1 MVGLL
6 KYNSA
11 EVDMEEDYKLTSFSV
26 RCLKTNMPPDIPSNP
41 SPENGAIDQPIN
53 VTLSWSC
60 ADPEND
66 PLTFD
71 LYFGTE
77 PEPPLDTAGLTNL
90 SYLIENLNCPEYYW
104 KIVVFDDHGNIVDGQ
119 VWHFSTTADWSCGC
133 AFMDN
138 RDDRWYESVQIGEQ
152 CWMAENLNAGI
163 PIDGMN
169 DQTDNDTI
177 EKYCYD
183 NLESNCDHFGGLYQ
197 WNEAMLYSVI
207 PGVQGICPDG
217 WYLPSDEEWKQLE
230 GWADNRFGYPDPEW
244 NNLYWRGWNAGY
256 NLKSI
261 SGWPSGGNGSDL
273 YGFSALPGGY
283 RFNFSN
289 YFALSGNLGFFWA
302 STHKDGTL
310 MAWRRML
317 SFENNGVDR
326 DTSPYEYGFSV
337 RCIKANFP
345 PEIPSNP
352 TPDNGALNQPLN
364 ISLSWSCSDPNI
376 DSLIFDIYFGTIS
389 DPPMEV
395 EGLTSFFYN
404 VSNLENNTEYY
415 WKVIVYDCHGNRV
428 ESPVWNFTSI
438 WECGDDFADQRD
450 GEIYNTVLIGEQCW
464 MAECLNV
471 GTMIDGSMDQTDNAI
486 FEKYCYNNI
495 EDSCSNYG
503 GLYQW
508 NEVMQYDITE
518 GIQGICPSGWHIPTD
533 EEWKIL
539 EGTVDSYFGYP
550 DDIRNNSGWRGLDAG
565 YHLKS
570 MSGWDSNGNGDD
582 LYGFN
587 ATEADTAIWDL
598 FTILV
603 LGCDIGVLTLLNPSV

>member
-1 MVGLL
+1 MAPDV
-6 KYNSA
+6 
-11 EVDMEEDYKLTSFSV
+11 KL
-26 RCLKTNMPPDIPSNP
+26 
-41 SPENGAIDQPIN
+41 
-53 VTLSWSC
+53 
-60 ADPEND
+60 
-66 PLTFD
+66 
-71 LYFGTE
+71 
-77 PEPPLDTAGLTNL
+77 
-90 SYLIENLNCPEYYW
+90 
-104 KIVVFDDHGNIVDGQ
+104 
-119 VWHFSTTADWSCGC
+119 
-133 AFMDN
+133 
-138 RDDRWYESVQIGEQ
+138 
-152 CWMAENLNAGI
+152 
-163 PIDGMN
+163 
-169 DQTDNDTI
+169 
-177 EKYCYD
+177 
-183 NLESNCDHFGGLYQ
+183 
-197 WNEAMLYSVI
+197 
-207 PGVQGICPDG
+207 
-217 WYLPSDEEWKQLE
+217 
-230 GWADNRFGYPDPEW
+230 
-244 NNLYWRGWNAGY
+244 
-256 NLKSI
+256 
-261 SGWPSGGNGSDL
+261 
-273 YGFSALPGGY
+273 
-283 RFNFSN
+283 
-289 YFALSGNLGFFWA
+289 
-302 STHKDGTL
+302 
-310 MAWRRML
+310 
-317 SFENNGVDR
+317 ENNGVDR

-337 RCIKANFP
+337 RCIKANLP

-550 DDIRNNSGWRGLDAG
+550 DDIWNNSGWRGLDAG

-587 ATEADTAIWDL
+587 ATASGYRYLGSFYNLGIRVRYWSFNFTQPIGLNKAWTRVLAYNEDKTGRYDYLMHYGFSVRCLKTSNFPPNPPSNPIPDSGAINQSINIQLIWSCVDPENDTLDFAIYLGTDPEPPFQESGISDTFYMPQNLDCSTLYYWKIIANDSDGNSTEGPVWNFTTTSTWECGCSFTDDRDGQIYQSVLIGDQCWMADNLNFGTRVNAYYSQTDNGITEKYCYWDSESWCSEYGGL
-598 FTILV
+598 YQWDEMMQYDSIPAVPVPCARWLAHPFR
-603 LGCDIGVLTLLNPSV
+603 